1 MRNMSNIIRIRV
13 RSSSESNH
21 KSSQSFSL
29 EEILQ
34 QNICENEKSSQT
46 RAKIETIKKMNAV
59 I

>member
-46 RAKIETIKKMNAV
+46 KHVSQKMMTK
-59 I
+59 